1 MRPFWFIN
9 QEQKF
14 SQTCCFCKIMVQ
26 SNIKKKTF
34 PDKSNDKPFEEIKK
48 FHWATVPIVQ
58 EIKNDAKKTGCHFY
72 SLKIP

>member
-1 MRPFWFIN
+1 
-9 QEQKF
+9 
-14 SQTCCFCKIMVQ
+14 MVQ